1 MGFKDALKRCT
12 WKALWG
18 GGGGMELNKKANHL
32 VNYRSIEEGASSF
45 YQALTLGSWRNF
57 NFFFKFNLKF
67 STHERQ
73 CMNGSSTVVKLPTA
87 RNCHPFFSVFS
98 SSSFVYSRWK
108 LEQHSIQCI
117 HWIGINSTFYW
128 TKEERA
134 TRKSQCEWH
143 RNNRYRRGRF
153 CGQGDETRRR
163 WLVGETAEHHQRL
176 STDRSR
182 SQCYYY
188 VTARGPVHTR
198 FKRCRKIRRFR
209 FELSIHP
216 PSKL

>member
-1 MGFKDALKRCT
+1 
-12 WKALWG
+12 
-18 GGGGMELNKKANHL
+18 
-32 VNYRSIEEGASSF
+32 
-45 YQALTLGSWRNF
+45 
-57 NFFFKFNLKF
+57 
-67 STHERQ
+67 
-73 CMNGSSTVVKLPTA
+73 MNGSSTVVKLPTA
-87 RNCHPFFSVFS
+87 RNCHPFVLFCLFSLKARATLHPV
-98 SSSFVYSRWK
+98 
-108 LEQHSIQCI
+108 HSLNR
-117 HWIGINSTFYW
+117 GINSTFYW